1 MFVEIFPSFS
11 NVKQNYRKQLQIS
24 VTLQQLNNHINL
36 KNKNL

>member
-24 VTLQQLNNHINL
+24 VTLQQL
-36 KNKNL
+36 KQPYQFKE